1 MFYDYQ
7 VSQNMEYQNTIQVY
21 DEEKENVYSIIN
33 KIINDGEQKEGFFLC
48 NVNELILKY
57 REWKRL
63 FPNVDPFY
71 AVKCNDSRIVL
82 EIIAALGLGFSCVSK
97 EEIRRII
104 SLNVPANK
112 IIFANPTKK
121 ISHIV
126 YAATE
131 GVDLLTFD
139 NEHEL
144 YKISDCHPSSK
155 LIMRVCTKEPNNNG
169 VIRKFGALPGQ
180 EVHHLL
186 TVAKSLN
193 LNIVGVVFH
202 VENPQNI
209 EEYTRAI
216 EITKMVFNTGQ
227 ELGYNFNIVDIG
239 GGFSGAHEG
248 DITNVAEIIRSS
260 LSYYFQGN
268 EVKFVAEPGRYFVE
282 TAFKLVS
289 YIHSK
294 RTMSDG
300 IRMYHLD
307 IGVYSG
313 LAPIIFKRFFT
324 CKPLQKEMSEPLY
337 PSILWGPTC
346 DSTDKISE
354 DIDYLP
360 LMDIGEWFIFEN
372 TGAYTL
378 PITYEFNGFTLPAIH
393 SVISKSNWLYILENA
408 SVPVKKSKFIFGNSM
423 EIYMSGLN
431 NPYIFNRLYY

>member
-248 DITNVAEIIRSS
+248 DITN
-260 LSYYFQGN
+260 
-268 EVKFVAEPGRYFVE
+268 
-282 TAFKLVS
+282 
-289 YIHSK
+289 
-294 RTMSDG
+294 
-300 IRMYHLD
+300 
-307 IGVYSG
+307 
-313 LAPIIFKRFFT
+313 
-324 CKPLQKEMSEPLY
+324 EMSEPLY